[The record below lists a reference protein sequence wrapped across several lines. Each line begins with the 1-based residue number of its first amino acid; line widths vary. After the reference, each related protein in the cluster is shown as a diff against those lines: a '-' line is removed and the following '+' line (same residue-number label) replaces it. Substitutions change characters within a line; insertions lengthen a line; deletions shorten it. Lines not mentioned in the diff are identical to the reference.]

1 MFQLYL
7 LLRLK
12 NFGSQAI
19 CKQWTTDI
27 FFIPVFW
34 SLSTATSD
42 TQRERAFVKSVYAS
56 QHSQSKEEFCLQRVQ
71 VIDEFC
77 FQRR

>member
-27 FFIPVFW
+27 FFIQKFQDFMPFPTKKH
-34 SLSTATSD
+34 SMECFHHLHSFQLSAY
-42 TQRERAFVKSVYAS
+42 SVY
-56 QHSQSKEEFCLQRVQ
+56 L
-71 VIDEFC
+71 
-77 FQRR
+77 